1 MLKFSVPEVDFISDL
16 YGNPCMS
23 DLSIF
28 FNGNQW
34 MILNDLFK
42 SFQKTFPDIEHIFY
56 ETLPPGVLA
65 KQIRDGVLNIG
76 TLQINVLP
84 DIYTSGKEEMQSLK
98 EDGFISNYKQYAS
111 NTLAMLIPKNNP
123 ANIKSLN
130 DLGKKGVRVV
140 MPNPEYEGVGR
151 LIVKALF
158 KAGGDELVKQV
169 MQIKVAS
176 GDTYLT
182 KIHHRETINILLKNE
197 FDVGPVWFTEA
208 LHQKKLGT
216 LDYVSIDKKDN
227 MLGYYYI
234 AHIEKL
240 SKNIPASK
248 KFIDFITSNTAKK
261 ILNNYGFIA

>member
-16 YGNPCMS
+16 YGNPCKS

-76 TLQINVLP
+76 TLQISVLP
-84 DIYTSGKEEMQSLK
+84 DIYTSGKKEMLSLK
-98 EDGFISNYKQYAS
+98 EDGFISSYKQYAS

-158 KAGGDELVKQV
+158 Q
-169 MQIKVAS
+169 
-176 GDTYLT
+176 
-182 KIHHRETINILLKNE
+182 
-197 FDVGPVWFTEA
+197 
-208 LHQKKLGT
+208 
-216 LDYVSIDKKDN
+216 
-227 MLGYYYI
+227 
-234 AHIEKL
+234 
-240 SKNIPASK
+240 
-248 KFIDFITSNTAKK
+248 
-261 ILNNYGFIA
+261 